1 MEGAIE
7 VPLFPYALFQALWV
21 GTSIA
26 PTLYLFPMPFCKNQA
41 ERQERMKLKIRY
53 ENEFQTIELDAK
65 ATEEMWVSLSIEV
78 DEDLTQKEK
87 EQFIQDA
94 WDEQYNKP
102 EYNNWHKFDRHRGF
116 SKARPNDETDEIDT
130 SEPLMD
136 EVRDSSIFYKEEIDR
151 ANQWE
156 YEALCQKVH
165 EVLKPSAAD
174 MVIAIV
180 LDGLTVG
187 EYATSLGEDANN
199 VSHRYRRAI
208 NKLKKVISKT
218 SF

>member
-1 MEGAIE
+1 M
-7 VPLFPYALFQALWV
+7 
-21 GTSIA
+21 
-26 PTLYLFPMPFCKNQA
+26 
-41 ERQERMKLKIRY
+41 RLKIRY

-65 ATEEMWVSLSIEV
+65 ATEKMWVSLSL
-78 DEDLTQKEK
+78 DCDDDMTQEEK
-87 EQFIQDA
+87 EQAIQNA

-102 EYNNWHKFDRHRGF
+102 EYNNWHKFDRHRGY

-130 SEPLMD
+130 SEPLID
-136 EVRDSSIFYKEEIDR
+136 EVRDSSVFYEQEINR
-151 ANQWE
+151 NNQWE
-156 YEALCQKVH
+156 YEALCQKVR

-180 LDGLTVG
+180 LDGLTVS
-187 EYATSLGEDANN
+187 EYAERIDDEPNN

-208 NKLKKVISKT
+208 NKLKKFFEKT